1 MIRDDIKSALVAAMK
16 AKDAKTV
23 STLRLVQSALKN
35 REIELRGGEARTDDD
50 ALVIEVLKKMVK
62 QLQDSIVLY
71 EQNGRADL
79 AEGEKAEVALIEGFL
94 PAQMSEA
101 EIDATVGTVIAELE
115 AGSMKDMG
123 KVMAALQARHAATM
137 DMKMASAKVKAR
149 LSA

>member
-1 MIRDDIKSALVAAMK
+1 
-16 AKDAKTV
+16 
-23 STLRLVQSALKN
+23 
-35 REIELRGGEARTDDD
+35 LRGGEARTDDD